1 MRWVCCALAVS
12 AVMLAGLSSWADDA
26 EDVPRAIQGKWKLI
40 GFERGGIGQP
50 QRPLPAGTMTFEQDG
65 RFSASFPDHEMGGT
79 VRIDPAKKPAAMD
92 FTHTVPPD
100 KGKTMFAI
108 YKLEGDK
115 FTLCAAPPGRPEKE
129 RPTRF
134 ATRDT
139 DSVLFVFE
147 RVK

>member
-1 MRWVCCALAVS
+1 MRRVCCTLALLAVT
-12 AVMLAGLSSWADDA
+12 LASLDGRADDA
-26 EDVPRAIQGKWKLI
+26 RAIQGKWKLV
-40 GFERGGIGQP
+40 GFERGGVGQP
-50 QRPLPAGTMTFEQDG
+50 QRPLPAGTMTFEEGG
-65 RFSASFPDHEMGGT
+65 RFSASFPEHEMGGT
-79 VRIDPAKKPAAMD
+79 VRIDPVKKPAAMD

-139 DSVLFVFE
+139 DRVLFVFE